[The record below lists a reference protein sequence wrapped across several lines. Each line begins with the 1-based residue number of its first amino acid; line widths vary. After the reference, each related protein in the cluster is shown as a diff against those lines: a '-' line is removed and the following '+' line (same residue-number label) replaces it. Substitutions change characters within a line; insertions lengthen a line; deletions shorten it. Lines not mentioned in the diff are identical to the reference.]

1 MSPIWLVL
9 IIPSVLLVRH
19 LWREANSGCH
29 GCSQCTLSC
38 PSKRSS

>member
-9 IIPSVLLVRH
+9 IIPSVLLVRR

-29 GCSQCTLSC
+29 GCSQCSHQC
-38 PSKRSS
+38 ASKRSI